1 MSEPTR
7 AHRALAPS
15 EGGGPGRSAAERRQ
29 QAEAA
34 ARRLPP
40 LLVAAE
46 RVAATVAA
54 GVHGRRR
61 VGTGESFWQFRRYA
75 DGDAA
80 ERIDWRQS
88 AKGRHLYIRE
98 TEWEAAETV
107 LLWRDRSASM
117 EFRSARALPTKRGR
131 ADLLAMALAVL
142 LVRGGEQVALIDER
156 PLSGAFALARLA
168 DRLAR
173 EEALADRSLPP
184 PVPLPRHAML
194 VMFGDFL
201 DPPETVRAAI
211 AAHAGRGVGGA
222 LVQILDPA
230 EEDLPY
236 DGRVM
241 FTGLEGERSLTMPRV
256 EAVREAYRQRLAAQR
271 AELAASAGAVGWRFL
286 THRTDRPPHAALLS
300 LYAAIGVRPR

>member
-1 MSEPTR
+1 MGELKRTHSATATSTEGR
-7 AHRALAPS
+7 AVADRRR
-15 EGGGPGRSAAERRQ
+15 EAE
-29 QAEAA
+29 EA

-88 AKGRHLYIRE
+88 AKSRHLYVRE
-98 TEWEAAETV
+98 TEWEAAESV

-117 EFRSARALPTKRGR
+117 EFRSARGLPTKRAR

-156 PLSGAFALARLA
+156 PLGGAFALARMA
-168 DRLAR
+168 DRLGR
-173 EEALADRSLPP
+173 EEALAGRALPQP
-184 PVPLPRHAML
+184 APLPRHAML
-194 VMFGDFL
+194 VLFGDFL
-201 DPPETVRAAI
+201 DPPETVRATI
-211 AAHAGRGVGGA
+211 AGFAARGIGGT
-222 LVQILDPA
+222 LVQVLDPA

-241 FTGLEGERSLTMPRV
+241 FTGLEGERALTMPRV

-271 AELAASAGAVGWRFL
+271 AELSAATGAVGWRFL
-286 THRTDRPPHAALLS
+286 GHRTDRPPHAALLA
-300 LYAAIGVRPR
+300 LHAAIGARPR